1 LVDKRPPNEVIPTT
15 TTTDKPVR
23 SRAAPPNDSSDLLD
37 LAFDAIFMRT
47 FSDRRITYWNA
58 GAENMYG
65 YTRAEALGHQPA
77 ELLQSKYPVPLE
89 QIEAELEER
98 GRWEGE
104 IRHTRKDGLELIVAS
119 RWALQTDSGGRP
131 LGILEINSDVTV
143 ARKAAA
149 ELERSQAMFGL
160 LVSGVL
166 DYAIFALDP
175 DGHVMTWNEGAQR
188 IKGYSADEII
198 GQHFST
204 FYPEEEVRAGRPSWE
219 LVVAAR
225 EGRFEDIGWRIRKD
239 GGRFW
244 AHVVISALRDESGEL
259 RGFAKVTRDLT
270 LQKEEEDRKNEERR
284 REAEQ
289 LRAHAERMAQLER
302 SKAEFLN
309 LASHELRGPLT
320 VVRGYVSM
328 MEDGSVTSDQ
338 VPRVA
343 RLLSGKLAQMELLIQ
358 QMLETARLEHDRMEL
373 QTDLVDLTTI
383 AFEQIDTFKPLA
395 GDREIV
401 MTAPDDAVLVK
412 GDRARLATIVGN
424 LLDNA
429 IKYSPDGGEIECRV
443 DAGGGRGFVSVRDH
457 GVGIAKDDLPL
468 LFTRFGRL
476 PTDLNRSIP
485 GTGLGLFLCREIAH
499 RHGGEIL
506 VESWPGEGSRFT
518 LSLPSVGVKR
528 APARAAG

>member
-1 LVDKRPPNEVIPTT
+1 LVEKRPVREVSRTT
-15 TTTDKPVR
+15 TISER
-23 SRAAPPNDSSDLLD
+23 SPRGQVSAGTSTADLLD
-37 LAFDAIFMRT
+37 LAFDAIFVRT
-47 FSDRRITYWNA
+47 FEDRRITFWNK
-58 GAENMYG
+58 GAEKTYG
-65 YTRAEALGHQPA
+65 YTREEALGRRPA
-77 ELLQSKYPVPLE
+77 ELLKSIYPRPLGE
-89 QIEAELEER
+89 IEAEVQAE

-104 IRHTRKDGLELIVAS
+104 IRHVNRDGVELIVAS
-119 RWALQTDSGGRP
+119 RWALQTDSRGRP
-131 LGILEINSDVTV
+131 VAILEINSDVTT
-143 ARKAAA
+143 ARKAAL

-175 DGHVMTWNEGAQR
+175 DGHVITWNEGAQR

-198 GQHFST
+198 GRHFST
-204 FYPEEEVRAGRPSWE
+204 FYPEEDVRAGRPSWE

-225 EGRFEDIGWRIRKD
+225 EGRYEDIGWRIRKD
-239 GGRFW
+239 GSKFW
-244 AHVVISALRDESGEL
+244 AHVVLTALRDDHGEL
-259 RGFAKVTRDLT
+259 RGYAKVTRDLT
-270 LQKEEEDRKNEERR
+270 LQKEEEDRKNEERK

-289 LRAHAERMAQLER
+289 LRAHADRMAQLER

-328 MEDGSVTSDQ
+328 MEDGTVSSEH
-338 VPRVA
+338 VPGVA

-358 QMLETARLEHDRMEL
+358 QMLETARLDHDRMEL
-373 QTDLVDLTTI
+373 EADVVDLV
-383 AFEQIDTFKPLA
+383 AVAGEQIDTFRPLA

-401 MTAPDDAVLVK
+401 LASPDKAVLVK

-443 DAGGGRGFVSVRDH
+443 DAGDGRGFVSVRDH

-476 PTDLNRSIP
+476 PTDLNRSIS
-485 GTGLGLFLCREIAH
+485 GTGLGLFLCREIAR

-506 VESWPGEGSRFT
+506 VESRPGEGSRFT
-518 LSLPSVGVKR
+518 LSLPSLGVKR
-528 APARAAG
+528 RAS